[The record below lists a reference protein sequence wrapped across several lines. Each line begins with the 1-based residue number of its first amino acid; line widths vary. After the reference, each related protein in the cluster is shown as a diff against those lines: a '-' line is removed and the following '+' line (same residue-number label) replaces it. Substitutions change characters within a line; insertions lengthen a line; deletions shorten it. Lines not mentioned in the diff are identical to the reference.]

1 MNFSPSNPLNAF
13 SAAVLATV
21 LVVTSAL
28 LAEARAQGRPFN
40 IPDLSSYNCGSV
52 DAGSA
57 SSVRHVG
64 QVIKGRYYEWHE
76 IYADVGGRQ
85 KLACISLV
93 VPEARQ
99 MSVGEARAFLKDAS
113 AVGTPDTSS
122 FQAPRQEYQNS
133 ATDPLHVPPMPL
145 KRAIKPAPGTGSKEK
160 QAGEIEVPP
169 IPAIK
174 SFKASGKTAPG
185 KETVISKAGPQAPP
199 FSYET
204 PALLGVDDRVVVSD
218 TLSHPWN
225 TIGYLVVT
233 FPTSV
238 SFRCT
243 GVLVSAYVVLTAG
256 HCIHDQNLGG
266 FFDSATFYPGQYQSP
281 QGSGSVIRPYA
292 NSDVAFAR
300 TTEAWTQISGED
312 AYPVNEYR
320 NDIAA
325 IQFDTPF
332 TFTSTFMPVLF
343 GDTTSSVTSSGYPAS
358 VRGQSTFSQYFASGP
373 ETTVSN
379 TYRSFFV
386 REFAVD
392 GSGGNS
398 GGPFFSTDTPTNQQR
413 LVGLLSYADAINDQS
428 GGPWY
433 SSFNQS
439 LISDWMSFIP
449 QSAASVEGLRVPAVF
464 SSTQSNSRSFLRFFN
479 SGSSAG
485 TVEVTLANYQTGD
498 TLGAWTSSSIP
509 AGAELQFFI
518 QDIEDGLGQTFPI
531 PDFYSVSIRPS
542 FSGYFQHVLWKP
554 ADGTLTNLSTCNT
567 GTVTDFTTAIGVHS
581 SLLQNGYPSS
591 IVIHNTGTS
600 NSIASL
606 GVYDA
611 RNGKKITSYLAGSVS
626 ANGQLIVQVA
636 DLESGV
642 FPPINPSGDMY
653 HYVITL
659 ENSFPGYIQH
669 LVNNETVGVITDM
682 TAVCALTP
690 Q

>member
-1 MNFSPSNPLNAF
+1 MNLRPSNLFRASPAILVATALF
-13 SAAVLATV
+13 LSSASLTD
-21 LVVTSAL
+21 
-28 LAEARAQGRPFN
+28 ARAQDRPFN
-40 IPDLSSYNCGSV
+40 IPDLSSYNCASV

-57 SSVRHVG
+57 ASVRHVG

-122 FQAPRQEYQNS
+122 IQEPRREHQNS
-133 ATDPLHVPPMPL
+133 AIEPRHIPPMPL
-145 KRAIKPAPGTGSKEK
+145 KRAIKPAPGPGLKEK
-160 QAGEIEVPP
+160 QAGEIEVPL

-174 SFKASGKTAPG
+174 AFKKSGKVTP
-185 KETVISKAGPQAPP
+185 EQENTPSTAGPQAPP
-199 FSYET
+199 LSYET
-204 PALLGVDDRVVVSD
+204 PALLGFDDRVAVSN
-218 TLSHPWN
+218 TLTHPWN
-225 TIGYLVVT
+225 TIGYLIVT
-233 FPTSV
+233 FPSND

-243 GVLVSAYVVLTAG
+243 GVLISAYVVLTAG
-256 HCIHDQNLGG
+256 HCVHDQNRGG
-266 FFDSATFYPGQYQSP
+266 FFESATFYPAQYQSSP
-281 QGSGSVIRPYA
+281 GSGSVIRPFA

-300 TTEAWTQISGED
+300 TTQAWTQISGED

-325 IQFDTPF
+325 IQFDAPF

-343 GDTTSSVTSSGYPAS
+343 GDTTPSITSSGYPAS
-358 VRGQSTFSQYFASGP
+358 VSGQSTFSQYFVSGP
-373 ETTVSN
+373 ETSVSN

-398 GGPFFSTDTPTNQQR
+398 GGPFFSVDTQTNQQR
-413 LVGLLSYADAINDQS
+413 LVGLLSYGDAVDDQS

-439 LISDWMSFIP
+439 LISDWMSFVP
-449 QSAASVEGLRVPAVF
+449 ASAASVEGLRVPAVF
-464 SSTQSNSRSFLRFFN
+464 SSTQSNSRSFFRFYN

-498 TLGAWTSSSIP
+498 TLGTWTSSSVSV
-509 AGAELQFFI
+509 GAELQFFI
-518 QDIEDGLGQTFPI
+518 KDIEDGLSQSFQI

-542 FSGYFQHVLWKP
+542 FAGYFQHVLWKP

-567 GTVTDFTTAIGVHS
+567 GTVTDFSTAIGVHS

-591 IVIHNTGTS
+591 IVVHNTGTS

-611 RNGKKITSYLAGSVS
+611 RNGTKITSYIAGLVP

-636 DLESGV
+636 EIESGV
-642 FPPINPSGDMY
+642 FPPIVPSGNMY

-669 LVNNETVGVITDM
+669 LVNNEAAGVITDM